1 MIQRVQTIYLL
12 FVIIL
17 LSLVTFGMEIVSFV
31 GDKSRFTFSSY
42 GILEVDLNTGLP
54 VKTTNWP
61 IYIGFIALILLTFA
75 CLMSYKNLNRQF
87 KLGRTVFG
95 LYFLIVLSAI
105 LVSTMGERFL
115 DVEAPKREMGI
126 GFLLLIAGLPFTFL
140 ANIGIKRDKK
150 LLDSLDRLR

>member
-31 GDKSRFTFSSY
+31 GEKSRFTFSSY

-87 KLGRTVFG
+87 KLGRTV
-95 LYFLIVLSAI
+95 
-105 LVSTMGERFL
+105 
-115 DVEAPKREMGI
+115 
-126 GFLLLIAGLPFTFL
+126 
-140 ANIGIKRDKK
+140 
-150 LLDSLDRLR
+150 LDSIL